1 MASGGTMASGGGESV
16 VADGGAVVTA
26 SYFWFGHV

>member
-1 MASGGTMASGGGESV
+1 MASGGGV
-16 VADGGAVVTA
+16 TGGDGVIGGGAVVNA